1 MDYFDFATINS
12 YITKNQKTIMN
23 RLSSIELNERNL
35 QNSSDLLCQVL
46 DFSPTLCSDNR
57 IKTKIKLKSNPSLN
71 ELLPNSESHI
81 EIVDEPAP
89 GINVAKQVVDEIV
102 GKVIKEPQ
110 HSEAQKQN
118 SESDN
123 DEDDDDDD
131 EYEKA
136 LERRCQEMDKRQNQT
151 TTHDNLGSTHTA
163 KNSVSKIANLFN
175 ESSRVRVFFFTTKI
189 FVDLDINGNDTINT
203 LKKMAV
209 SQLDTNPKIQNIN
222 LTYKIPEAFE
232 IRLVDDDDNL
242 PNMDFGAL
250 EDEMNI
256 LQAKSNKFALV
267 EKPNFKP
274 APDKNKLLGEIKN
287 GEKMVNIKIY
297 FKNDTMGSSS
307 KIISMKS
314 DDNLKNV
321 LQWLL
326 GRDLLKCKN
335 IDLYYFVAHNSV
347 EQQEDLDNEINL
359 DTTINLLPSLEL
371 DLKFKKFP
379 DVPDNVNVTTEN
391 KKETEGSDEKVYIYN
406 DISAGKL
413 QEFEVIKINK
423 FNSKQERILG
433 IDMYY
438 IYNNVPKNKQNGI
451 FNKFFGEKTKKP
463 LRKIKDIKSCGI
475 VDKKKFYIEMK
486 KNDTEEQK
494 KMIFEVKDVNTRNEI
509 LAKLQFLI
517 KLNQE

>member
-1 MDYFDFATINS
+1 
-12 YITKNQKTIMN
+12 
-23 RLSSIELNERNL
+23 
-35 QNSSDLLCQVL
+35 
-46 DFSPTLCSDNR
+46 
-57 IKTKIKLKSNPSLN
+57 
-71 ELLPNSESHI
+71 
-81 EIVDEPAP
+81 
-89 GINVAKQVVDEIV
+89 
-102 GKVIKEPQ
+102 
-110 HSEAQKQN
+110 
-118 SESDN
+118 
-123 DEDDDDDD
+123 
-131 EYEKA
+131 
-136 LERRCQEMDKRQNQT
+136 
-151 TTHDNLGSTHTA
+151 
-163 KNSVSKIANLFN
+163 
-175 ESSRVRVFFFTTKI
+175 
-189 FVDLDINGNDTINT
+189 
-203 LKKMAV
+203 
-209 SQLDTNPKIQNIN
+209 
-222 LTYKIPEAFE
+222 
-232 IRLVDDDDNL
+232 
-242 PNMDFGAL
+242 
-250 EDEMNI
+250 
-256 LQAKSNKFALV
+256 
-267 EKPNFKP
+267 
-274 APDKNKLLGEIKN
+274 
-287 GEKMVNIKIY
+287 
-297 FKNDTMGSSS
+297 MGSSS

-335 IDLYYFVAHNSV
+335 IDLYYFVAHNAV

-391 KKETEGSDEKVYIYN
+391 KKESEGSDEKVYIFN

-438 IYNNVPKNKQNGI
+438 IYNNLPKNKQNGI